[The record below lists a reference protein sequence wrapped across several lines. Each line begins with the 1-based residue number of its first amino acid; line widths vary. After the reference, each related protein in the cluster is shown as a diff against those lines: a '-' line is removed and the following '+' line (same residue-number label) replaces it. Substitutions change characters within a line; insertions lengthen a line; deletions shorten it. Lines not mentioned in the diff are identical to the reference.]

1 MKKTL
6 LATAFV
12 GFGLLSTGAF
22 ASDGSITINGK
33 ITGTTCDI
41 DIGGAGADGTVTLPT
56 VSTSALSA
64 AEDVAGKTLVK
75 IDLTNCSDTGSV
87 RAFFNTTNVNSS
99 TGNLLNIA
107 ATGTPATNVE
117 VQLLNKT
124 QGVIDLRTNDTNP
137 YETITGDAATLE
149 YYAQYIAKTAAAGE
163 GDVSTKAVFSLDY
176 Q

>member
-6 LATAFV
+6 LVTAFV
-12 GFGLLSTGAF
+12 GFGLLSAGAF

-64 AEDVAGKTLVK
+64 AEETAGKTLVK
-75 IDLTNCSDTGSV
+75 VNLTNCTGTGDV
-87 RAFFNTTNVNSS
+87 RAFFNTTNVNSG
-99 TGNLLNIA
+99 TGNLLNTA
-107 ATGTPATNVE
+107 ATATPATNVE
-117 VQLLNKT
+117 VQLLNKAQT
-124 QGVIDLRTNDTNP
+124 VIDLRTNDTNT
-137 YETITGDAATLE
+137 YETIADNAATLE
-149 YYAQYIAKTAAAGE
+149 YYAQYIAKTAAAGA
-163 GDVSTKAVFSLDY
+163 GDVTTKAVFSLDY